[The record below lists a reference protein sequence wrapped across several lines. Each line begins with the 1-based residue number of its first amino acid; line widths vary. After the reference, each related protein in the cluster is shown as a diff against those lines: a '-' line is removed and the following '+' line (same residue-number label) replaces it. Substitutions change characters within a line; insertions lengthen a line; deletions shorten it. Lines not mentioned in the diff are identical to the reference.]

1 VFNANFS
8 NASTISWRDI
18 FMNATLGHR
27 HSNILFGFINSLSC
41 FKGEEA
47 DCKEV
52 GENFLR
58 GFVTERTI

>member
-1 VFNANFS
+1 
-8 NASTISWRDI
+8 
-18 FMNATLGHR
+18 MNATLGYR

>member
-1 VFNANFS
+1 
-8 NASTISWRDI
+8 
-18 FMNATLGHR
+18 MNATLGHR

-58 GFVTERTI
+58 GFVCFK